1 MRLFQCTQCLVL
13 VYAMAGLKID
23 EYSRA
28 MMDAIAKELI
38 EKKVLGQV
46 MPRVIMKTT

>member
-1 MRLFQCTQCLVL
+1 MRLFHCTQCLVL

-28 MMDAIAKELI
+28 MMDATAEELI
-38 EKKVLGQV
+38 EEKSLAKSCLE
-46 MPRVIMKTT
+46 

>member
-13 VYAMAGLKID
+13 VYAMSGLKID

-28 MMDAIAKELI
+28 MMDATAKELI
-38 EKKVLGQV
+38 EEKSLAKSCLE
-46 MPRVIMKTT
+46 

>member
-1 MRLFQCTQCLVL
+1 MRLFQCTQWLVL

-28 MMDAIAKELI
+28 MMDATAEELI
-38 EKKVLGQV
+38 EEKSLAKSGLE
-46 MPRVIMKTT
+46 